1 MSLQLP
7 PVLWRGPGRR
17 LARRMTLVVA
27 LVVGVP
33 LALGVGVLLIAL
45 GIVFSIIA
53 VVFWLIGA
61 LVAWVRFAVQRG
73 HRIPYP
79 FELPP
84 PDRRRPRIR
93 ALSSLYLS
101 LAPRMVGGV
110 ARVAGVLLSPLALL
124 ASVAGLFTVRWRAR
138 PYVAVFTLPSL
149 LLKAVNLG
157 RRRSLLHDGHDA
169 RTLLYDDYLASAF
182 PLLRDFLEWWRD
194 PAAPH
199 DYTPSPGL
207 PDVPAGLTGL
217 HLGPDPDP
225 LGHPGLAVSA
235 MRRRSIRTLR
245 DVFLSQREIDDLC
258 DPDLDDRAET
268 GVIRVCRRRDDRGV
282 RHWIVQFAS
291 TKSWDPRAGTA
302 PNDLTADL
310 VIGTDHE
317 ATATRAALAT
327 MRAAGIGA
335 GEPVLLAGFS
345 LGGMVAAQVATRA
358 ASEGF
363 TVTHLVVGGSP
374 LGRMRLPSGLRV
386 LALEH
391 VLDPVPRIDG
401 RENPPPRGMTMSP
414 PVGASASVEASASM
428 GSSASPGADILT
440 VKAGPPLPVGF
451 RIGALHQSIAY
462 ADTAAEIEADPPD
475 ERVTALLG
483 ELRPFLGPGQE
494 VVDHATL
501 RTGPFVVQPS
511 VPFYLHSTVKEGI
524 TRGMLRVTLR
534 RIPDVIAT
542 DVYLSRAGFATT
554 IVWNADVLVRSLEP
568 WFTRVERFAVYR
580 GLLSLLQRRNA
591 IGLHFRLKAKE
602 SPGVTWETT
611 VQRVA
616 DGAWREVVD
625 VTFDDDAARAEFDRA
640 FPGGAAP
647 AIRFYAPDAFDPV
660 PAGPVN

>member
-1 MSLQLP
+1 MSPPLP
-7 PVLWRGPGRR
+7 PVLWRGSSRVFGRR
-17 LARRMTLVVA
+17 VA
-27 LVVGVP
+27 VAGAIVVGVP
-33 LALGVGVLLIAL
+33 VALALGLLLLALGVVF
-45 GIVFSIIA
+45 GIVA
-53 VVFWLIGA
+53 VVVWLVGA
-61 LVAWVRFAVQRG
+61 AAAWVWFAVQRAR
-73 HRIPYP
+73 RIPYP

-84 PDRRRPRIR
+84 PARRRPRIR
-93 ALSSLYLS
+93 SLSSLYLS
-101 LAPRMVGGV
+101 LVPRTIGGV
-110 ARVAGVLLSPLALL
+110 ARAAGVLLAPLALL

-157 RRRSLLHDGHDA
+157 RRRGLLRDGHDA

-182 PLLRDFLEWWRD
+182 PLLADFGQWWRD
-194 PAAPH
+194 PHGPH

-217 HLGPDPDP
+217 HLGPYPDP
-225 LGHPGLAVSA
+225 LGYPGLAVSA
-235 MRRRSIRTLR
+235 MRRRSIRSLR

-258 DPDLDDRAET
+258 DPDLDDRAEI
-268 GVIRVCRRRDDRGV
+268 GVIRVCRRRDERGV
-282 RHWIVQFAS
+282 QHWIVQFAS

-327 MRAAGIGA
+327 MRAAGIGP

-345 LGGMVAAQVATRA
+345 LGGMVAAQIATRA

-374 LGRMRLPSGLRV
+374 LGRTTLPEGLRV

-401 RENPPPRGMTMSP
+401 RENPAPPRVVTVSP
-414 PVGASASVEASASM
+414 ASASASV
-428 GSSASPGADILT
+428 PGAEILT

-462 ADTAAEIEADPPD
+462 ADTAAEIEAEPPD
-475 ERVTALLG
+475 ARVAAVLA
-483 ELRPFLGPGQE
+483 ELRPFLGPHQE

-501 RTGPFVVQPS
+501 RSGPYVVQPS

-524 TRGMLRVTLR
+524 TRGTLRVTLR
-534 RIPDVIAT
+534 RIPDVIAA

-602 SPGVTWETT
+602 SPGVTWEST
-611 VQRVA
+611 VQRMA
-616 DGAWREVVD
+616 DGSWREVVD
-625 VTFDDDAARAEFDRA
+625 VTFDDDAARAEFDRV
-640 FPGGAAP
+640 FPGGAAS
-647 AIRFYAPDAFDPV
+647 AVRFYAPDAFDPI
-660 PAGPVN
+660 PAAPAT

>member
-1 MSLQLP
+1 MSSQLP
-7 PVLWRGPGRR
+7 PVLWSGRGPAGRIA
-17 LARRMTLVVA
+17 LIVGLIVGVPVA
-27 LVVGVP
+27 LAIGLLLFVVGVVFAIVAIV
-33 LALGVGVLLIAL
+33 LWLVGA
-45 GIVFSIIA
+45 A
-53 VVFWLIGA
+53 
-61 LVAWVRFAVQRG
+61 VAWVWFAVQRMR
-73 HRIPYP
+73 RIPYP
-79 FELPP
+79 FALQP

-93 ALSSLYLS
+93 AFSSLYLS
-101 LAPRMVGGV
+101 LVPRVIGGI

-124 ASVAGLFTVRWRAR
+124 ASVAGLFSVRWRAH
-138 PYVAVFTLPSL
+138 PYVAVFTLPAL
-149 LLKAVNLG
+149 LLKVVNLG
-157 RRRSLLHDGHDA
+157 RRRGLLRDGHDA
-169 RTLLYDDYLASAF
+169 LTMPYDDYLASAF
-182 PLLRDFLEWWRD
+182 PLLRDFLRWWRD
-194 PAAPH
+194 PHAPH
-199 DYTPSPGL
+199 DYTPTPGL

-217 HLGPDPDP
+217 HLGPYPDP
-225 LGHPGLAVSA
+225 LGYPGLAAGA

-268 GVIRVCRRRDDRGV
+268 GLIRICLRRDERGV
-282 RHWIVQFAS
+282 RHWIVQFPS

-310 VIGTDHE
+310 VIGAGRE
-317 ATATRAALAT
+317 ATATRVALET
-327 MRAAGIGA
+327 MRAAGIGP
-335 GEPVLLAGFS
+335 GEPVMLAGFS
-345 LGGMVAAQVATRA
+345 LGGMVASQVAMRA
-358 ASEGF
+358 AADGY

-374 LGRMRLPSGLRV
+374 LGRTKLPAGLHV

-401 RENPPPRGMTMSP
+401 RENPRPHARVVSATGS
-414 PVGASASVEASASM
+414 GSAASSGSASAS
-428 GSSASPGADILT
+428 ADVLT

-462 ADTAAEIEADPPD
+462 ADTAAELESDPPD
-475 ERVTALLG
+475 PRVAAILA
-483 ELRPFLGPGQE
+483 ELRPFFGAGQE

-501 RTGPFVVQPS
+501 RAGAYVVQPS

-524 TRGMLRVTLR
+524 TRGTLRVTLR

-580 GLLSLLQRRNA
+580 GLLSLLQRRPA

-611 VQRVA
+611 VQRMG
-616 DGAWREVVD
+616 DGSWREVVD

-647 AIRFYAPDAFDPV
+647 AIRFYPPDAFDPILAT
-660 PAGPVN
+660 PGG